1 MDEARFWQLI
11 DAAWHSDPRLQR
23 FQREVLATVDSA
35 EKQAA
40 WLQSEAAAEAAI
52 PQEEL
57 LIETLRSHLAALT
70 KAELLQFD
78 RIMERKLYEID
89 RADIHQFTDGSDDG
103 FLYCRGFIVALGRDF
118 YAAVNA
124 NPANALVDFE
134 CYAITY
140 LSQELFQEKF
150 GKMPPSGISRESFSN
165 AAGWAR

>member
-1 MDEARFWQLI
+1 MDEVRFWQLI
-11 DAAWHSDPRLQR
+11 DAAWQADPRLQH
-23 FQREVLATVDSA
+23 FQAAVLTTIDSA

-40 WLQSEAAAEAAI
+40 LLQSEVAAEAAI

-57 LIETLRSHLAALT
+57 LIETLRTRLDTLT
-70 KAELLQFD
+70 KEELLQFD
-78 RIMERKLYEID
+78 RIMECKLYAID

-118 YAAVNA
+118 YGAVNA
-124 NPANALVDFE
+124 KPANALVDFE

-150 GKMPPSGISRESFSN
+150 GKMPASGISRESFSN
-165 AAGWAR
+165 TAGWAQ